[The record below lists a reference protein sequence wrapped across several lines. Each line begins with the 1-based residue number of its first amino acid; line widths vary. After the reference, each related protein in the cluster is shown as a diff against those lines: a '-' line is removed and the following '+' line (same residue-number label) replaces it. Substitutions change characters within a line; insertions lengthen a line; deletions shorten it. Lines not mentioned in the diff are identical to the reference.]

1 MQEVL
6 VDGGQFVLE
15 DFVEVR
21 NDFGVALHGVGSG
34 SRLWDAAVAAQKSGS
49 LRGPRAGIKRPGVE
63 HFPGTGLA
71 GPAAGGDTGAGLQL
85 LERACA
91 FLDGLLQALLGQ
103 TVADADVHGPTPL
116 RGSILSES
124 DCVMQMIRI

>member
-15 DFVEVR
+15 DLVQVR

-34 SRLWDAAVAAQKSGS
+34 GWLEDAAVAALKSGS

-63 HFPGTGLA
+63 HFPCAGLA
-71 GPAAGGDTGAGLQL
+71 GPAAGGDSGAGLQL
-85 LERACA
+85 LERARA
-91 FLDGLLQALLGQ
+91 FLDGLLQALFGQ
-103 TVADADVHGPTPL
+103 TVADADVHDSTPL
-116 RGSILSES
+116 RG
-124 DCVMQMIRI
+124 